1 MAVGIPV
8 PHLQFEENRRQ
19 EEEDQSLDE
28 AHQQLN
34 RQKREYAQ
42 GAEDGS
48 EHVGHGVNDRKYY
61 AEAARRRGITGDILL
76 QLLELRLD
84 NVVYRLG
91 FSNTRAG
98 ARQLVSHGHITVN
111 GKKTNVASYSCRPGD
126 VIAVGGK
133 ASSQQLATRF
143 LDLTQ
148 ATVVPDWLECDR
160 DKLTGKIARVPSKEE
175 IAPIVN
181 EQLIVEFYSR

>member
-1 MAVGIPV
+1 MARYTGPRDKVS
-8 PHLQFEENRRQ
+8 RRFGVALFGSTKAL
-19 EEEDQSLDE
+19 E
-28 AHQQLN
+28 
-34 RQKREYAQ
+34 KRPFPPGQ
-42 GAEDGS
+42 
-48 EHVGHGVNDRKYY
+48 HGMR
-61 AEAARRRGITGDILL
+61 AGRRGIPGDILL

-111 GKKTNVASYSCRPGD
+111 GKKTNIASYSCRPGD

-133 ASSQQLATRF
+133 ASSQQLVTRS

>member
-48 EHVGHGVNDRKYY
+48 EHVSHGVNDRFP
-61 AEAARRRGITGDILL
+61 G
-76 QLLELRLD
+76 
-84 NVVYRLG
+84 V
-91 FSNTRAG
+91 
-98 ARQLVSHGHITVN
+98 
-111 GKKTNVASYSCRPGD
+111 NVAVKTGRQRNRTDRNAQD
-126 VIAVGGK
+126 VH
-133 ASSQQLATRF
+133 Q
-143 LDLTQ
+143 
-148 ATVVPDWLECDR
+148 PHE
-160 DKLTGKIARVPSKEE
+160 DK
-175 IAPIVN
+175 
-181 EQLIVEFYSR
+181 